1 MCTPTERCN
10 HNLHVPDLLR
20 TVSLKKSIIKSM
32 EARISLAIPNFIPLL
47 HLLTSYRKIMRLI
60 SVNDYVHSS
69 VANQT
74 LNQSIIKILS
84 LFGFIVTFN

>member
-1 MCTPTERCN
+1 
-10 HNLHVPDLLR
+10 
-20 TVSLKKSIIKSM
+20 M

-47 HLLTSYRKIMRLI
+47 HLLTSYRKMMRLI